1 MTGLFKLS
9 GFGLIL
15 FTTSIL
21 GFLKSESLNLR
32 LKKLVSLKTAI
43 TDLKQRIR
51 LTDTEIDKLISVSFK
66 NVKDIYANL
75 EKSDAEIVENFF
87 NDIGMSDTEAEINR
101 CELYIS
107 LLDNRITD
115 AEKKYCELSKL
126 YKSIGFWGGAFIC
139 IFFM

>member
-9 GFGLIL
+9 GFGLII
-15 FTTSIL
+15 FTTCVL
-21 GFLKSESLNLR
+21 GLLKSESLNLR
-32 LKKLVSLKTAI
+32 LKKLVAIKTAI

-66 NVKDIYANL
+66 NVKNIYANL

-87 NDIGMSDTEAEINR
+87 NDIGMSDTEAEVNR
-101 CELYIS
+101 CDLYIS
-107 LLDNRITD
+107 LLDDRITD
-115 AEKKYCELSKL
+115 AEKKYRELSKL
-126 YKSIGFWGGAFIC
+126 YKSIGFWGGAFVC

>member
-15 FTTSIL
+15 LTSCISW
-21 GFLKSESLNLR
+21 FLKSESLNLR

-66 NVKDIYANL
+66 NVKNIYANL

-87 NDIGMSDTEAEINR
+87 NDIGMSDTEAEVNR
-101 CELYIS
+101 CDLYIS
-107 LLDNRITD
+107 LLDDRITD
-115 AEKKYCELSKL
+115 AEKKYRELSKL
-126 YKSIGFWGGAFIC
+126 YKSIGFWGGAFVC

>member
-15 FTTSIL
+15 ITSSIS

-32 LKKLVSLKTAI
+32 LKKLVAIKTAI

-66 NVKDIYANL
+66 NVKNIYANL

-87 NDIGMSDTEAEINR
+87 NDIGMSDTEAEVNR
-101 CELYIS
+101 CDLYIS
-107 LLDNRITD
+107 LLDDRITD
-115 AEKKYCELSKL
+115 AEKKYRELSKL
-126 YKSIGFWGGAFIC
+126 YKSIGFWGGAFVC

>member
-9 GFGLIL
+9 GFGLII
-15 FTTSIL
+15 FTTCVL

-32 LKKLVSLKTAI
+32 LKKLVAIKTAI

-66 NVKDIYANL
+66 NIKDIYANL
-75 EKSDAEIVENFF
+75 EKSDAEIVKNFF
-87 NDIGMSDTEAEINR
+87 NDIGMSDTEAEVNR
-101 CELYIS
+101 CDLYIS
-107 LLDNRITD
+107 LLDDRITD
-115 AEKKYCELSKL
+115 AEKNYRELSKL

>member
-115 AEKKYCELSKL
+115 AEKKYRELSKL

>member
-9 GFGLIL
+9 GFGLII
-15 FTTSIL
+15 FTTCVL

-32 LKKLVSLKTAI
+32 LKKLVAIKTAI

-66 NVKDIYANL
+66 NVKNIYANL

-87 NDIGMSDTEAEINR
+87 NDIGMSDTEAEVNR
-101 CELYIS
+101 CDLYIS
-107 LLDNRITD
+107 LLDDRITD
-115 AEKKYCELSKL
+115 AEKKYRELSKL
-126 YKSIGFWGGAFIC
+126 YKSIGFWGGAFVC